1 MKTRIIVAGCRDFH
15 GYQFIEETLD
25 AYIKPLEGKVEIL
38 SGSAPGVDQ
47 LGEHYA
53 IAHNL
58 PLLRFPA
65 DWDTHGKSAGPI
77 RNRKMAKYASQ
88 ADRGVL
94 FAFWDGKSRG
104 TQSMVYLAQQ
114 EMLEVHVIAI
124 PKNKP
129 MTDPI
134 PSKP

>member
-65 DWDTHGKSAGPI
+65 GLGYT
-77 RNRKMAKYASQ
+77 R
-88 ADRGVL
+88 
-94 FAFWDGKSRG
+94 
-104 TQSMVYLAQQ
+104 
-114 EMLEVHVIAI
+114 EVRRPDPE
-124 PKNKP
+124 PKNGKICVSGGSRCSIRLLGWEKP
-129 MTDPI
+129 RDAKHGLSGSTGKCWKSM
-134 PSKP
+134 